1 MLISKE
7 RDPEQK
13 VLNNEL
19 KNLLEAAVDLPDHYC
34 SVLVMRDVEGIDTA
48 ETSECLGISEEAV
61 KVRLHRARALMKKQL
76 YGAPAL
82 RGTSCSAFT
91 KLDATGWLP
100 ASLSELELSG
110 LPDLL
115 QSAYRS

>member
-19 KNLLEAAVDLPDHYC
+19 KNLLEAAVEDLPDHYR

-76 YGAPAL
+76 YA
-82 RGTSCSAFT
+82 RGGIARHELFT
-91 KLDATGWLP
+91 FYKTRCDRVVAGVFERIRTVRI
-100 ASLSELELSG
+100 A
-110 LPDLL
+110 
-115 QSAYRS
+115 